1 MKTSVVFELEDNK
14 VQQLTA
20 IPLEATELYLEFE
33 FQIVGSYQPATWD
46 YPAEFP
52 DLEGGDILVAEVTFI
67 DGSVVSLN
75 EKQIKALD
83 KLLTKE
89 QIDMMDA
96 ACWEH
101 FDNLND
107 YN

>member
-1 MKTSVVFELEDNK
+1 MKTSVVFELGYNK
-14 VQQLTA
+14 VQQLLC
-20 IPLEATELYLEFE
+20 IPLEAIELYVEFE
-33 FQIVGSYQPATWD
+33 FQIVGSYYPATWD

-52 DLEGGDILVAEVTFI
+52 DLEGGDTLAAEVTFI

-89 QIDMMDA
+89 QIDRMDA
-96 ACWEH
+96 ACWAY
-101 FDNLND
+101 FDKD

>member
-14 VQQLTA
+14 VQQLLC
-20 IPLEATELYLEFE
+20 IPLEAIELYVEFE
-33 FQIVGSYQPATWD
+33 FQIVGSYQSATWD

-52 DLEGGDILVAEVTFI
+52 DLEGGVILVADVVFI

-83 KLLTKE
+83 KILTKE
-89 QIDMMDA
+89 HIDMMDA
-96 ACWEH
+96 ACWEY

>member
-1 MKTSVVFELEDNK
+1 MKTSVVFELQDNK

-20 IPLEATELYLEFE
+20 IPLEATELYIEFE
-33 FQIVGSYQPATWD
+33 FQIVGSYQPATFD

-52 DLEGGDILVAEVTFI
+52 DLEGGDTLVAEVTFI

-75 EKQIKALD
+75 SKQIKALD

-89 QIDMMDA
+89 QIDMMDS
-96 ACWEH
+96 ACWEY

>member
-1 MKTSVVFELEDNK
+1 MKPSVVFELQDNK

-33 FQIVGSYQPATWD
+33 FQIVGSYHPATFD

-52 DLEGGDILVAEVTFI
+52 DLEGGDTLVAGVTFI
-67 DGSVVSLN
+67 DGSVVNLN

-83 KLLTKE
+83 KILTKE
-89 QIDMMDA
+89 QIDIMDA

>member
-1 MKTSVVFELEDNK
+1 MKTSVVFELQDNK
-14 VQQLTA
+14 VQRLLC
-20 IPLEATELYLEFE
+20 IPLEAIELYVEFE
-33 FQIVGSYQPATWD
+33 FEIVGSYHPATFN

-52 DLEGGDILVAEVTFI
+52 DLEGGVILVADVVFI
-67 DGSVVSLN
+67 DGSAVSLN

-96 ACWEH
+96 ACWAY
-101 FDNLND
+101 FDKD

>member
-14 VQQLTA
+14 VQQLLA
-20 IPLEATELYLEFE
+20 IPLEAVELYIEFE

-52 DLEGGDILVAEVTFI
+52 DLEGGDMLVAEVTFT

-75 EKQIKALD
+75 SKQLKALD

-107 YN
+107 NN

>member
-1 MKTSVVFELEDNK
+1 MKPSVVFELQDNK

-20 IPLEATELYLEFE
+20 IPLEAVELYIEFE
-33 FQIVGSYQPATWD
+33 FQIVGNYHPATFD

-52 DLEGGDILVAEVTFI
+52 DLEGGVILVAEVTFI

-83 KLLTKE
+83 KILTKE
-89 QIDMMDA
+89 HIDMMDA
-96 ACWEH
+96 ACWEY

>member
-1 MKTSVVFELEDNK
+1 MKTSVVFELQDNK
-14 VQQLTA
+14 VQKLLC

-33 FQIVGSYQPATWD
+33 FQIVGSYHPATFD

-52 DLEGGDILVAEVTFI
+52 DLEGGDTLVAEVTFI

-75 EKQIKALD
+75 KKQIKALD
-83 KLLTKE
+83 KLLTNE

-96 ACWEH
+96 ACWAY
-101 FDNLND
+101 FDKD

>member
-33 FQIVGSYQPATWD
+33 FQIVGSYQSATWD

-52 DLEGGDILVAEVTFI
+52 DLEGGDTLVAEVTFI
-67 DGSVVSLN
+67 DGSVVNLN

-83 KLLTKE
+83 KILTKE
-89 QIDMMDA
+89 QIDMMDS

>member
-1 MKTSVVFELEDNK
+1 MKTSVVFELQDNK

-20 IPLEATELYLEFE
+20 IPLEATELYIEFE
-33 FQIVGSYQPATWD
+33 FQIVGSYQTATWD

-75 EKQIKALD
+75 EKQIKSLD
-83 KLLTKE
+83 KLLTNE

-96 ACWEH
+96 ACWAY
-101 FDNLND
+101 FDKD

>member
-14 VQQLTA
+14 VQQLLC
-20 IPLEATELYLEFE
+20 IPLEAVELYIEFE

-52 DLEGGDILVAEVTFI
+52 DLEGGDIIVADVTFI

-75 EKQIKALD
+75 SKQIKALD

-96 ACWEH
+96 ACWAY
-101 FDNLND
+101 FDKD

>member
-14 VQQLTA
+14 VQQLLV
-20 IPLEATELYLEFE
+20 IPVEATELYLEFE
-33 FQIVGSYQPATWD
+33 FEIVGNYQPATWD
-46 YPAEFP
+46 HPAEFP
-52 DLEGGDILVAEVTFI
+52 DLEGGDTLVAEVTFI

-75 EKQIKALD
+75 KKQIKALD

-89 QIDMMDA
+89 QIDIMDS

-101 FDNLND
+101 FDYIND

>member
-1 MKTSVVFELEDNK
+1 MKTSVVFELQDNK
-14 VQQLTA
+14 VQQLLC
-20 IPLEATELYLEFE
+20 IPLEAVELYIEFE

-52 DLEGGDILVAEVTFI
+52 DLEGGDTLVAEVTFI

-75 EKQIKALD
+75 SKQIKALD

-89 QIDMMDA
+89 QIDIMDS

-107 YN
+107 NN

>member
-1 MKTSVVFELEDNK
+1 MKTSVVFELQDNK
-14 VQQLTA
+14 VQQLLC
-20 IPLEATELYLEFE
+20 IPLEAIELYIEFE
-33 FQIVGSYQPATWD
+33 FEIVGSYHPATFN

-52 DLEGGDILVAEVTFI
+52 DLEGGDTLVADVAFV
-67 DGSVVSLN
+67 DGSFVNLN
-75 EKQIKALD
+75 KKQIKALD

-89 QIDMMDA
+89 QIDIMDS

-107 YN
+107 NN

>member
-1 MKTSVVFELEDNK
+1 MKTSVVFELGDNK
-14 VQQLTA
+14 VQQLLC
-20 IPLEATELYLEFE
+20 IPLEVTELYIEFE
-33 FQIVGSYQPATWD
+33 FQIVGEYHPATFD

-52 DLEGGDILVAEVTFI
+52 ELEGGDILVAEVTFI

-83 KLLTKE
+83 KILTKE

-101 FDNLND
+101 FDILND
-107 YN
+107 

>member
-14 VQQLTA
+14 VQQLLC
-20 IPLEATELYLEFE
+20 IPLEAVELCIAFE

-67 DGSVVSLN
+67 DGSVVILN
-75 EKQIKALD
+75 KKQIKALD

-96 ACWEH
+96 ACWEY
-101 FDNLND
+101 FDT
-107 YN
+107 

>member
-14 VQQLTA
+14 VQQLLC
-20 IPLEATELYLEFE
+20 IPLEAIELYIEFE
-33 FQIVGSYQPATWD
+33 FQIVGEYHPATFN

-67 DGSVVSLN
+67 DGSIVSLN
-75 EKQIKALD
+75 KKQIKALD
-83 KLLTKE
+83 KLLAKE
-89 QIDMMDA
+89 HIDMMDA

-101 FDNLND
+101 FDIFND

>member
-33 FQIVGSYQPATWD
+33 FQIVGSYQPAIWD
-46 YPAEFP
+46 YPVEFP

-67 DGSVVSLN
+67 DGSIVSLN

-89 QIDMMDA
+89 QIDMMDS

>member
-1 MKTSVVFELEDNK
+1 MKTSVVFDLEDNK

-20 IPLEATELYLEFE
+20 IPLEAVELYIEFE

-52 DLEGGDILVAEVTFI
+52 DLEGGDTLVAEVTFI

-83 KLLTKE
+83 KILTKE
-89 QIDMMDA
+89 HIDMMDA
-96 ACWEH
+96 ACWAY
-101 FDNLND
+101 FDKD

>member
-1 MKTSVVFELEDNK
+1 MKTSVVFELQDNK

-20 IPLEATELYLEFE
+20 IPLEATELYIEFE
-33 FQIVGSYQPATWD
+33 FQIVGSYQPATFD

-67 DGSVVSLN
+67 DGSFVNLN
-75 EKQIKALD
+75 SKQIKDLD
-83 KLLTKE
+83 KILTKE
-89 QIDMMDA
+89 QIDIMDS

>member
-33 FQIVGSYQPATWD
+33 FQIVGSYHPATWS

-52 DLEGGDILVAEVTFI
+52 ELEGGDTLVAEVTFI
-67 DGSVVSLN
+67 DGSIVSLN
-75 EKQIKALD
+75 SKQIKALD

-89 QIDMMDA
+89 QIDIMDS

-107 YN
+107 NN